1 MESRTTLER
10 GGLRTGSQHSDFRN
24 HSSARAVSLESP
36 YRAAIRAGLRIGLCA
51 ATLLTLHTAR
61 ATDLTEQERVEILRG
76 LDSEFATV
84 ADYLPRSKKPLD
96 FNINGSYDRD
106 LWAQIGKQNG
116 PAARV
121 GDQIQVTRVTIEKD
135 RLILE
140 INNGIRGGGHWYDH
154 VQGGMGGVN
163 QPIYTGSGPSNSN
176 AASGT
181 YIQLLFHG
189 PVTAMKATEIKEILR
204 PILKF
209 DQRSA
214 SEIYSQQLKPEV
226 QKAISDKKARV
237 GMTRDEVFLAL
248 GRPERKLRE
257 TKDGVDTEDWI
268 FGRPPGKMVFVT
280 FEGSKVSKVKE
291 TYAGLGAEAS
301 APLEVPHE

>member
-1 MESRTTLER
+1 MESRSTLER
-10 GGLRTGSQHSDFRN
+10 RGLRPRSQRPYFRRTHSFGDL
-24 HSSARAVSLESP
+24 SLEGACP
-36 YRAAIRAGLRIGLCA
+36 AAIRTALRLLSI
-51 ATLLTLHTAR
+51 TILTLHPAP
-61 ATDLTEQERVEILRG
+61 AQKQASADLTEQERIELLRG
-76 LDSEFATV
+76 LDSEFAT
-84 ADYLPRSKKPLD
+84 AKEFLPRARKPLD
-96 FNINGSYDRD
+96 FNINGSYDKD
-106 LWAQIGKQNG
+106 LWSQIGKQNG

-121 GDQIQVTRVTIEKD
+121 GDQIQITKVTIEKD
-135 RLILE
+135 RLLLE
-140 INNGIRGGGHWYDH
+140 INGGIKSGGHWYDH

-163 QPIYTGSGPSNSN
+163 QPVYQGGSGTASN
-176 AASGT
+176 GT

-189 PVTAMKATEIKEILR
+189 PVTAIKANEIKEVLS

-214 SEIYSQQLKPEV
+214 AEIYSQKLAPET
-226 QKAISDKKARV
+226 QKAIGEKRARV

-257 TKDGVDTEDWI
+257 TKEGVDLEDWI

-280 FEGSKVSKVKE
+280 FEGNKVVKVKE
-291 TYAGLGAEAS
+291 TYAGLGAEAA

>member
-1 MESRTTLER
+1 M
-10 GGLRTGSQHSDFRN
+10 
-24 HSSARAVSLESP
+24 
-36 YRAAIRAGLRIGLCA
+36 
-51 ATLLTLHTAR
+51 
-61 ATDLTEQERVEILRG
+61 TEQERIELLRG

-84 ADYLPRSKKPLD
+84 KDFLPRSKKPLD
-96 FNINGSYDRD
+96 FNINGSYDKD

-121 GDQIQVTRVTIEKD
+121 GDQIQVTKVTIEKD
-135 RLILE
+135 RLIFE
-140 INNGIRGGGHWYDH
+140 INGGIRGGGHWYDH

-163 QPIYTGSGPSNSN
+163 QPVYRGGGNSN

-189 PVTAMKATEIKEILR
+189 PVSGIKASEIKEILS

-214 SEIYSQQLKPEV
+214 AEIYSQQLKPEV
-226 QKAISDKKARV
+226 QKAIGDKKARV
-237 GMTRDEVFLAL
+237 GMDRDEVFLAL

-257 TKDGVDTEDWI
+257 TKDGVDSEDWI
-268 FGRPPGKMVFVT
+268 YGRPPGKMVFVT
-280 FEGSKVSKVKE
+280 FEGSKVVKVKE
-291 TYAGLGAEAS
+291 TYAGLGAEAA
-301 APLEVPHE
+301 APLEIPH